1 MSQSPPN
8 TLPNPKCCEP
18 GTARAPAG
26 VLVCFAVK
34 EEARPFQKL
43 AEGRASL
50 SVIVVGMGRL
60 NADRAIREALAK
72 ERPRLVLTCGF
83 AGGLNPELTAGA
95 VVFSSDA
102 EAKLDST
109 LQAAGARPVRF
120 HCAERVAGTGAEKRA
135 LRESTG
141 ADAVEMESDAI
152 RAVCREQGIPGA
164 TVRVILD
171 TADEDLP
178 LDFNQLMTP
187 DMRLD
192 GAKLALA
199 IMKAPGKIG
208 ALRRLQQQGN
218 LCAEKLAQV
227 LEKITAV

>member
-1 MSQSPPN
+1 MN
-8 TLPNPKCCEP
+8 AETRKPKPEGDP
-18 GTARAPAG
+18 KTESRT

-34 EEARPFQKL
+34 EEARAFQKL
-43 AEGRASL
+43 AEGRADL
-50 SVIVVGMGRL
+50 SVLIVGMGKR
-60 NADRAIREALAK
+60 NAEAAIREALSK

-83 AGGLNPELTAGA
+83 AGGLTPQLTAGA
-95 VVFSSDA
+95 VVFSCDA
-102 EAKLDST
+102 EAKLDAA
-109 LQAAGARPVRF
+109 LQAAGAKPARF
-120 HCAERVAGTGAEKRA
+120 HCAERVAATAAEKRA
-135 LRESTG
+135 LRESSG

-152 RAVCREQGIPGA
+152 RAVCREQGLPGA

-171 TADEDLP
+171 TAEEDLP

-187 DMRLD
+187 EMRLD

-218 LCAEKLAQV
+218 ACAEKLARV
-227 LEKITAV
+227 LEQITAA